1 MLKCRDV
8 LMLGSA
14 HVDGTQTPGARLA
27 LRAHLLM
34 CGHCRR
40 YIRSLRL
47 TAASL
52 QSLQLPV
59 TQAEVDAVLQR
70 IDDQ

>member
-8 LMLGSA
+8 LALGSA
-14 HVDGTQTPGARLA
+14 YIDGVQAPGARLA

-52 QSLQLPV
+52 SSLPLPATEAQV
-59 TQAEVDAVLQR
+59 TAVLER
-70 IDDQ
+70 IRDH

>member
-8 LMLGSA
+8 LALGSA
-14 HVDGTQTPGARLA
+14 YVDATQTPGARLA

-52 QSLQLPV
+52 QSLPLPV
-59 TQAEVDAVLQR
+59 TEAEVAALLQR
-70 IDDQ
+70 IHDQ